1 MASIGYNQGYY
12 SRSKYNDLA
21 HQAEATIAGVS
32 GVSASGVIIKLGA
45 GTIAG
50 TSGFSSI
57 GTQLDLGT
65 ATIQATS
72 GFSSVGTQIDAG
84 KVTMAGVSAILCY
97 FLFV

>member
-32 GVSASGVIIKLGA
+32 GGSATSVIVVDGSS
-45 GTIAG
+45 TISG

-57 GTQLDLGT
+57 GTQIDLGT
-65 ATIQATS
+65 ATVQAVS
-72 GFSSVGTQIDAG
+72 AFSSV
-84 KVTMAGVSAILCY
+84 VTSVAARLVTAK
-97 FLFV
+97 